1 MLKVVLA
8 LALGVAV
15 NAECPNACSG
25 HGSCSKFDMCDC
37 YSNYQAADC
46 SEKTCP
52 FGTAHVDSPKGDL
65 DSSFGELSAPE
76 TTLIV
81 GSTVYPF
88 GTQEQYPLMTDS
100 DGTTNTNTAHYYM
113 ECSNKGLCDR
123 KVGECECFD
132 GYEGSACQR
141 ASCPEGCSGHGTCE
155 TIAELAEDE
164 YDNVYALW
172 DADLTMGCKC
182 DAGYSGSDCSSRV
195 CAYGIDPLYV
205 DDEST
210 ARVYTATYNLDGTGM
225 SGTYAIKFYD
235 VFGEDWVTDPIL
247 ADAAT
252 DCQTVVDTLEALP
265 NTVIPDGSV
274 MCSATLG
281 ADSNT
286 YELTFTGNPG
296 YLKPIVIDAY
306 LDGTRTTL
314 EATSGSVTA
323 SVWTQGMTGEF
334 IDYFASQCAGVYVKA
349 SNAYQEVNFGS
360 VLTSITSTET
370 KLLKKCLGDSDGVS
384 SNNIEVYDWDYGAAG
399 GSAPPGSGAQT
410 GPYMGG
416 NPHIVKLVK
425 KNPNDDYDGGKFYV
439 LWWKAA
445 ANEFVLGNEIEDT
458 DEEYAVF
465 VTDGVAERVFV
476 DENDDGIM
484 SEAWGKNESRVY
496 ARFDQYSSLVYT
508 NVDVSC
514 ETGNSTIEPCLERG
528 DKLFVFDA
536 AWGMSAPVGTT
547 GSVTAVES
555 NTGDMFTIQKIWKE
569 EETSTTY
576 KGDGTDTA
584 TDAEDKYRIQLDAAI
599 NWDGSALKDPD
610 GDGVSNTGYVQL
622 IKFTPATTGN
632 FEYVSTCSNRGI
644 CNGDDGLCEC
654 FKGYTGANCATQ
666 SALAI

>member
-25 HGSCSKFDMCDC
+25 KGSCSKFDMCQC
-37 YSNYQAADC
+37 YSNYQGNDC

-65 DSSFGELSAPE
+65 DGSFGELSGPL
-76 TTLIV
+76 TTLID
-81 GSTVYPF
+81 GSTVYPV
-88 GTQEQYPLMTDS
+88 GTEEQYPAMKDS
-100 DGTTNTNTAHYYM
+100 SGTTLTNTAHYYM

-123 KVGECECFD
+123 KVGECECFE
-132 GYEGSACQR
+132 GYEGNSCQR
-141 ASCPEGCSGHGTCE
+141 ASCPNACSGHGTCE
-155 TIAELAEDE
+155 TIKELAEDDN
-164 YDNVYALW
+164 DNVYALW
-172 DADLTMGCKC
+172 DADMTMGCTC
-182 DAGYSGSDCSSRV
+182 DAGYSGVDCSSRV

-210 ARVYTATYNLDGTGM
+210 ARVYTATYNLAGTAM

-235 VFGEDWVTDPIL
+235 VFGENWVTEPIV

-252 DCQTVVDTLEALP
+252 DCQIVVDTLEALP

-314 EATSGSVTA
+314 ESTDTPSSVAAT
-323 SVWTQGMTGEF
+323 VWTQGMSGEF
-334 IDYFASQCAGVYVKA
+334 VDNFATQCEGVYVKA
-349 SNAYQEVNFGS
+349 TDSYQEVNLGS
-360 VLTSITSTET
+360 ILTSITSAET
-370 KLLKKCLGDSDGVS
+370 KLLKKCLGDSDGVT
-384 SNNIEVYDWDYGAAG
+384 SNNVEVYDWDYGATDT
-399 GSAPPGSGAQT
+399 T

-439 LWWKAA
+439 LWWKSA

-458 DEEYAVF
+458 DTEYAVYT
-465 VTDGVAERVFV
+465 TDGVAERVFV

-484 SEAWGKNESRVY
+484 SSAWGKNESRVY
-496 ARFDQYSSLVYT
+496 ARFGQYSSLIYT

-514 ETGNSTIEPCLERG
+514 ETGNATIEPCLQKG
-528 DKLFVFDA
+528 DKVFVFDA
-536 AWGMSAPVGTT
+536 AWGMVAPVGSTELLND
-547 GSVTAVES
+547 AVQS
-555 NTGDMFTIQKIWKE
+555 NTGDMFTITKIWKE

-576 KGDGTDTA
+576 LTDGSA
-584 TDAEDKYRIQLDAAI
+584 SEGENKFRITVDHTI
-599 NWDGSALKDPD
+599 NWDGSTFADPD
-610 GDGVSNTGYVQL
+610 GDGVSDTGYVQL

-632 FEYVSTCSNRGI
+632 FEYVSTCSNRGL

-654 FKGYTGANCATQ
+654 FKGYTGLSCNTQ
-666 SALAI
+666 SALAV

>member
-1 MLKVVLA
+1 
-8 LALGVAV
+8 
-15 NAECPNACSG
+15 
-25 HGSCSKFDMCDC
+25 
-37 YSNYQAADC
+37 
-46 SEKTCP
+46 
-52 FGTAHVDSPKGDL
+52 
-65 DSSFGELSAPE
+65 
-76 TTLIV
+76 
-81 GSTVYPF
+81 
-88 GTQEQYPLMTDS
+88 
-100 DGTTNTNTAHYYM
+100 
-113 ECSNKGLCDR
+113 
-123 KVGECECFD
+123 
-132 GYEGSACQR
+132 
-141 ASCPEGCSGHGTCE
+141 
-155 TIAELAEDE
+155 
-164 YDNVYALW
+164 
-172 DADLTMGCKC
+172 MGCKC

-210 ARVYTATYNLDGTGM
+210 ARVYTATYNLAGTGM

-235 VFGEDWVTDPIL
+235 VFGEDWVTEPIL

-323 SVWTQGMTGEF
+323 TVWTQGMTGEF
-334 IDYFASQCAGVYVKA
+334 IDYFATQCAGVYVKA
-349 SNAYQEVNFGS
+349 TNAYQEVNLGS
-360 VLTSITSTET
+360 ILTSITSAET
-370 KLLKKCLGDSDGVS
+370 KLLKKCLGD
-384 SNNIEVYDWDYGAAG
+384 WDYGAADF
-399 GSAPPGSGAQT
+399 S

-416 NPHIVKLVK
+416 NPHIIKLVK
-425 KNPNDDYDGGKFYV
+425 KSPNDDYDGGKFYV
-439 LWWKAA
+439 LWWKSA

-458 DEEYAVF
+458 DTEYAVF

-484 SEAWGKNESRVY
+484 SQAWGKNESRVY
-496 ARFDQYSSLVYT
+496 ARFAQYSSLVYT

-514 ETGNSTIEPCLERG
+514 ETGNATIEPCLERG

-536 AWGMSAPVGTT
+536 AWGTEAPVGSSGFS
-547 GSVTAVES
+547 GSVES
-555 NTGDMFTIQKIWKE
+555 NTGDMFTITKIWVE
-569 EETSTTY
+569 EESSSTSFPYDADPDADPTTETTNFEDRFRIMLDA
-576 KGDGTDTA
+576 GINWEPTDGTDPDTG
-584 TDAEDKYRIQLDAAI
+584 LDA
-599 NWDGSALKDPD
+599 LTDPD

-654 FKGYTGANCATQ
+654 FKGYTGLDCATQ